1 MNFKSKISV
10 LKNDLL
16 VHTSFVHN
24 PVYKSDEF
32 DIFIYLL
39 ERIDSAQVT
48 STKFF

>member
-1 MNFKSKISV
+1 MNFKSKICV
-10 LKNDLL
+10 LKNDPL

-39 ERIDSAQVT
+39 ERVDPPQVSSA
-48 STKFF
+48 KFL